1 MKNSD
6 RRSFIKKTA
15 IAGVGLGLAGST
27 AGISIPAEVPKG
39 KRVGMI
45 GLDTGHSTA
54 FTKSLNDPS
63 AGDRYRGYKVVAAVP
78 EGTDNILDWKNRIPE
93 FTEEV
98 KNQGVEIVDSIE
110 DMLEKVDVVLLTCID
125 GNKHLEQAI
134 PVFKAGKRMFI
145 DKPFAGSL
153 SDAIAIVEAAKQYD
167 VPMFSSSSLRYVEG
181 GKEISGKQVGNVFG
195 ANAYS
200 PAPIEEHHPDL
211 FWYGVHGVEILFTIM
226 GTGCKRVQRT
236 YTENTDVVVGIWED
250 DRIGCF
256 RGIRG
261 GKRGYGGT
269 VFGEDGISE
278 VDEYQGYNPLLEK
291 IAEFFDGGDVPVS
304 AEETLEMF
312 AFMQAADKSKIRGG
326 ISVDLASVVQE
337 ARAKLSEGSY

>member
-1 MKNSD
+1 MNKSD

-15 IAGVGLGLAGST
+15 ITGVGLGLAGSA
-27 AGISIPAEVPKG
+27 AGISTGTEVPKG

-54 FTKSLNDPS
+54 FTKSLNDPM
-63 AGDRYRGYKVVAAVP
+63 AGNRYRGYKVVAAVP
-78 EGTDNILDWKNRIPE
+78 KGTDNILDWKNRIPE

-98 KNQGVEIVDSIE
+98 KKQGVEIVDSIE
-110 DMLEKVDVVLLTCID
+110 EMLEKVDVVLLTCID
-125 GNKHLEQAI
+125 GNKHLEQAL
-134 PVFKAGKRMFI
+134 PVIKAGKPMFI

-153 SDAIAIVEAAKQYD
+153 SDAFAIVETAKHYD
-167 VPMFSSSSLRYVEG
+167 VPMFSSSSLRYIDG
-181 GKEISGKQVGNVFG
+181 GKEISGDQVGKVVG
-195 ANAYS
+195 ANAFS
-200 PAPIEEHHPDL
+200 PAPMEEHHPDL

-236 YTENTDVVVGIWED
+236 FTENADVVVGIWED

-269 VFGEDGISE
+269 VFGEDGISQ

-291 IAEFFDGGDVPVS
+291 IAEFFDTGVVPVS
-304 AEETLEMF
+304 AEEILEIF
-312 AFMQAADKSKIRGG
+312 AFMQAADESKIKGG
-326 ISVDLASVVQE
+326 ISISMESVMKK
-337 ARAKLSEGSY
+337 ARAKSQ